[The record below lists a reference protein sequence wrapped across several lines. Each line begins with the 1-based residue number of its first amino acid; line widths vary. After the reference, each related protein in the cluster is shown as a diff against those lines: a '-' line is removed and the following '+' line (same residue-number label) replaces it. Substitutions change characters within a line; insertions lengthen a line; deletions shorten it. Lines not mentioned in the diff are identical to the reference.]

1 MCYLVLFP
9 IKALHLVLFQLQSSL
24 HILVIVTLKAKIDL
38 HDHAEGWYRE

>member
-24 HILVIVTLKAKIDL
+24 YILVIVTLQAKIDL
-38 HDHAEGWYRE
+38 HGHAEGWHRE